1 MYVEILSAAL
11 TACDGDRDVAELI
24 DRASEERQKMLQVRH
39 SPLKSVSEAIAA
51 EVAYDRELVCLAARL
66 GAETEPGRFAS
77 PATERER
84 LEHELTLRGIDLEV
98 APELPFGFLRPVHSM
113 RSTS

>member
-1 MYVEILSAAL
+1 
-11 TACDGDRDVAELI
+11 
-24 DRASEERQKMLQVRH
+24 MLQVRH

-51 EVAYDRELVCLAARL
+51 EVAYDRELVRSLPGWGRDR
-66 GAETEPGRFAS
+66 TGRFAS